1 MNLDL
6 VISIVLLSPLAFIAT
21 AITSWF
27 QPGLRPELVK
37 NLGIGSAV
45 ISILSALVG
54 GYAVIQNGFL
64 ESASFGLEGIGL
76 SIRLDSVSI
85 LMFAMIAIIGFVV
98 VKFSLNYLD
107 GDHRQG
113 RFIGRLAATIASVQ
127 FLVLAG
133 NLGILLLSWILTSIS
148 LHRLLVFYHER
159 PGAVVAARKKYIM
172 ARFGDVSL
180 FIASLLLYFQFGTG
194 NLEMIFSGTTELISA
209 GAVTS
214 EIEIAGL
221 FLVLAALFKS
231 AQFPTHGWLIEVME
245 TPTPV
250 SALLHAGLLNAGPFL
265 LIRMA
270 FVMEASSYASV
281 VIIAIGGFTA
291 LFASLAFLTQTSV
304 KTALGY
310 SSVAHMGFSLFVC
323 GLGVYH
329 AAMLHLMAH
338 SFYKAHSFLS
348 SGSIIDR
355 LRATKVVKAQR
366 IGNPFRILLGFIFG
380 AAIYTG
386 FAMIWGIDPV
396 EEVALFA
403 IGAIIVMGLTT
414 LFASAFDSNGSVRLL
429 LRASFMAI
437 IVAASFFALETG
449 AHFLLQ
455 TQIPEMLGLSITEKV
470 LTGVVLTAFALVVL
484 LQIMAPVLSSRPTYI
499 KFAIHLRNGFYANAI
514 FDRLIGA
521 LRVKAFQNPV
531 DSTDAIAG
539 SAYKESYQLK
549 ELEKQNA

>member
-21 AITSWF
+21 AIASWF
-27 QPGLRPELVK
+27 QPGFRPKLIK

-45 ISILSALVG
+45 VSIISALIGSV
-54 GYAVIQNGFL
+54 ALIQNGFM
-64 ESASFGLEGIGL
+64 ESALIGFEGIGL

-85 LMFAMIAIIGFVV
+85 LMFSMIAVIGFVV

-159 PGAVVAARKKYIM
+159 PGAIVAARKKFIM

-180 FIASLLLYFQFGTG
+180 FVASLLLYFQFGTG
-194 NLEMIFSGTTELISA
+194 NLETIFTGTTELISTGSITA
-209 GAVTS
+209 Q
-214 EIEIAGL
+214 IEIAGL

-355 LRATKVVKAQR
+355 LRATKVAKAER
-366 IGNPFRILLGFIFG
+366 IGSPFRILLGFIL
-380 AAIYTG
+380 AAALYTG
-386 FAMIWGIDPV
+386 SAMIWGIDPV

-414 LFASAFDSNGSVRLL
+414 LIASAFDSNGSLGLL
-429 LRASFMAI
+429 IRASLLAV
-437 IVAASFFALETG
+437 IVAASFFTLESG
-449 AHFLLQ
+449 AHYLLQ
-455 TQIPEMLGLSITEKV
+455 NQIPEMLGLSLTEKI
-470 LTGVVLTAFALVVL
+470 LTGFVLAAFAAVVLV
-484 LQIMAPVLSSRPTYI
+484 QILAPVLNSNPAYI
-499 KFAIHLRNGFYANAI
+499 RFAIHLRNGFYANAI

-521 LRVKAFQNPV
+521 LRVQGQEELP
-531 DSTDAIAG
+531 DSADSLAG
-539 SAYKESYQLK
+539 RAHKESFELK
-549 ELEKQNA
+549 ELERQNA